1 MKTYHLLLPLLAC
14 TVPMNVSA
22 GNNYVVEEATHD
34 ALVTAIGK
42 CTSTN
47 PNDPDMVTFC
57 IKDKNNIA
65 VTSIIALG
73 NKAIIIDG
81 FNNATKNYIVLN
93 GSAKGRIFSNTAGA
107 NVELKNLKL
116 TGCNNIVWPITG
128 VVDTETY
135 PDIDPKIKTNVFLN
149 QCDFYDNDGSTN
161 APDKA
166 INGGAIRCNGASLKV
181 YHCNF
186 SNNSCGG
193 TYGGGAICLYNNGIN
208 TATLEVEGTSFVNNS
223 SIKNNNTNPKKNTTL
238 GGGAILI
245 YNLSSSGTSIKAS
258 IKNSTFYGNSTEYRG
273 GSVYVTNENTT
284 KDVTVEF
291 INNTISGNSA
301 VNAGGGLCFF
311 GKANT
316 KVNIALINNL
326 ITNNGITAVNDFGWW
341 NLGSRVFITA
351 YNNIVT
357 DGGAFCTSF
366 VNVEPS
372 NGNQQFTKDMTLIYK
387 YAQKATVGSTTLD
400 VPVLEGGF
408 YKVAPLCEGSLASK
422 AGIATLEGYTI
433 PTKDAADNTRPAV
446 PSVGAMEISNNLPT
460 SVDGVSSTEMKLN
473 KIGNQ
478 LVVNGIESGVV
489 NVYNL
494 LGELV
499 LSSSIDETKTV
510 SIESLSNGIYVAN
523 IESVSFKFIK

>member
-22 GNNYVVEEATHD
+22 GNNYVVEEATHK
-34 ALVTAIGK
+34 ALAAAIEK

-57 IKDKNNIA
+57 IKDNNNIEL
-65 VTSIIALG
+65 SEIIALA
-73 NKAIIIDG
+73 NKSILIDG
-81 FNNATKNYIVLN
+81 FNNATKNYIVLD
-93 GSAKGRIFSNTAGA
+93 GSTTGRIFSNNAGA

-116 TGCNNIVWPITG
+116 TGCNNIVWPISCG
-128 VVDTETY
+128 AN
-135 PDIDPKIKTNVFLN
+135 TNVFLN
-149 QCDFYDNDGSTN
+149 QCDFYDNDGSTKSN
-161 APDKA
+161 
-166 INGGAIRCNGASLKV
+166 NGGAIRCNGASLKV

-193 TYGGGAICLYNNGIN
+193 NYGGGAICLYNNGIN

-223 SIKNNNTNPKKNTTL
+223 NIKNNDKNTTL

-245 YNLSSSGTSIKAS
+245 YNLGSSGTSIKAS

-326 ITNNGITAVNDFGWW
+326 ITNNYITAVNDFGWW

-357 DGGAFCTSF
+357 EGGAFYSNF
-366 VNVEPS
+366 VNVATP
-372 NGNQQFTKDMTLIYK
+372 NGNQQIQGMTSIYK
-387 YAQKATVGSTTLD
+387 YVQTVEVIPEKLTLD
-400 VPVLEGGF
+400 FPVLDGGF

-433 PTKDAADNTRPAV
+433 PTVDAAGNTRPAV

-478 LVVNGIESGVV
+478 LVVTGIESGVV

-499 LSSSIDETKTV
+499 LSSSIDETKTM
-510 SIESLSNGIYVAN
+510 SIESLPNGIYVAN

>member
-14 TVPMNVSA
+14 AVPMNVSA
-22 GNNYVVEEATHD
+22 GNNYLVEEATHD
-34 ALVTAIGK
+34 ALAAAIEK

-47 PNDPDMVTFC
+47 AKDPDMVTFC
-57 IKDKNNIA
+57 IKDENTIA
-65 VTSIIALG
+65 LSAILALG

-81 FNNATKNYIVLN
+81 FNNATKNYIVLD
-93 GSAKGRIFSNTAGA
+93 GTTPGRIFSNEADA

-128 VVDTETY
+128 GAN
-135 PDIDPKIKTNVFLN
+135 TNVFLN
-149 QCDFYDNDGSTN
+149 QCDFYDNDGTTKVG
-161 APDKA
+161 DKA
-166 INGGAIRCNGASLKV
+166 INGGAIRCNGANLKV
-181 YHCNF
+181 FHCNF

-193 TYGGGAICLYNNGIN
+193 TYGGGAICFYNNTSN
-208 TATLEVEGTSFVNNS
+208 SANLEVDGSSFVNNKN
-223 SIKNNNTNPKKNTTL
+223 IKNNDKNTTL

-245 YNLSSSGTSIKAS
+245 YNVKTSGVNIKAS

-273 GSVYVTNENTT
+273 GSVYVTNENTAQE
-284 KDVTVEF
+284 VTVEF
-291 INNTISGNSA
+291 INNTIAGNSA

-311 GKANT
+311 GKAST

-326 ITNNGITAVNDFGWW
+326 ITNNGITAVNDFGWY
-341 NLGSRVFITA
+341 NLGERVFITA

-357 DGGAFCTSF
+357 ESGAFNTKF
-366 VNVEPS
+366 VGV
-372 NGNQQFTKDMTLIYK
+372 NGNQQIQEMTDIYK
-387 YAQKATVGSTTLD
+387 YVQTATVGSATLD
-400 VPVLEGGF
+400 VPVLDGGF
-408 YKVAPLCEGSLASK
+408 YKVAPLCEGSLASG

-433 PTKDAADNTRPAV
+433 PTKDAAGNTRPAV
-446 PSVGAMEISNNLPT
+446 PSVGAMEISNNVPT
-460 SVDGVSSTEMKLN
+460 AVDGVSSTEMKLN

-478 LVVNGIESGVV
+478 LVVNGIESGVI

-499 LSSSIDETKTV
+499 LSSSIDETKTM
-510 SIESLSNGIYVAN
+510 SIESLPNGIYVAN

>member
-57 IKDKNNIA
+57 IKDNNKIALTKN
-65 VTSIIALG
+65 IALG
-73 NKAIIIDG
+73 SKAIIIDG
-81 FNNATKNYIVLN
+81 FNNATKNYIVLD
-93 GSAKGRIFSNTAGA
+93 GSASGRIFSNEPGA

-116 TGCNNIVWPITG
+116 TGCSNIVWPITG
-128 VVDTETY
+128 GAN
-135 PDIDPKIKTNVFLN
+135 TNVFLN
-149 QCDFYDNDGSTN
+149 QCDFYDNDGSTKSN
-161 APDKA
+161 
-166 INGGAIRCNGASLKV
+166 NGGAIRCNGASLKV

-193 TYGGGAICLYNNGIN
+193 TYGGGAICLYNNTEFTTN
-208 TATLEVEGTSFVNNS
+208 LEVEGTSFVNNS
-223 SIKNNNTNPKKNTTL
+223 NIINNDKNTTL

-245 YNLSSSGTSIKAS
+245 YNLSSSETSIKAS
-258 IKNSTFYGNSTEYRG
+258 IKNSTFYGNSTKYRG

-301 VNAGGGLCFF
+301 VNNGGGLCFF

-326 ITNNGITAVNDFGWW
+326 ITNNELNGKVNNFGWY
-341 NLGSRVFITA
+341 NLNERVFITA

-357 DGGAFCTSF
+357 EQGAFYNKF
-366 VNVEPS
+366 VNVDTP
-372 NGNQQFTKDMTLIYK
+372 NGNQLIESKTLIYK
-387 YAQKATVGSTTLD
+387 EVQEVEVGSAKLKLD
-400 VPVLEGGF
+400 LPVLEGGF
-408 YKVAPLCEGSLASK
+408 YKVAPLCEGSLASG

-433 PTKDAADNTRPAV
+433 PTKDAAGNTRPAV
-446 PSVGAMEISNNLPT
+446 PAVGAMEISNNLPT

-478 LVVNGIESGVV
+478 LVVNGIESGVI

>member
-57 IKDKNNIA
+57 IKDKNNIEL
-65 VTSIIALG
+65 SEIIALG
-73 NKAIIIDG
+73 DKKIIIDG
-81 FNNATKNYIVLN
+81 FNNATKNYIVLD
-93 GSAKGRIFSNTAGA
+93 GTAKGRIFSNTAGA

-128 VVDTETY
+128 GAN
-135 PDIDPKIKTNVFLN
+135 TNVFLN
-149 QCDFYDNDGSTN
+149 QCDFYDNDGSTKSN
-161 APDKA
+161 
-166 INGGAIRCNGASLKV
+166 NGGAIRCNGASLKV
-181 YHCNF
+181 YNCNF
-186 SNNSCGG
+186 SNNICAG
-193 TYGGGAICLYNNGIN
+193 TYGGGAICFYNGDKTGTNVATLDVESCSFINNKSLNNG
-208 TATLEVEGTSFVNNS
+208 G
-223 SIKNNNTNPKKNTTL
+223 KNPYP
-238 GGGAILI
+238 GGGAICI
-245 YNLSSSGTSIKAS
+245 FPSETTSKNTKAS
-258 IKNSTFYGNSTEYRG
+258 IKNTTFYGNYSAYRG
-273 GSVYVTNENTT
+273 GAIYVKSMSTAEALN
-284 KDVTVEF
+284 VELV
-291 INNTISGNSA
+291 NNTIAANSA
-301 VNAGGGLCFF
+301 VNNGGGLCFC
-311 GKANT
+311 GASDNAII
-316 KVNIALINNL
+316 NIALINNL
-326 ITNNGITAVNDFGWW
+326 ITNNERNGEVNNFGWW
-341 NLGSRVFITA
+341 NLGSRVLITA

-357 DGGAFCTSF
+357 EQGTFYNNFVKVATPNDNQLIEDKTS
-366 VNVEPS
+366 
-372 NGNQQFTKDMTLIYK
+372 IYK
-387 YAQKATVGSTTLD
+387 YVQKATVGTLTLD

-408 YKVAPLCEGSLASK
+408 YKVAPLCEGSLASGK
-422 AGIATLEGYTI
+422 GIATLEGYTI
-433 PTKDAADNTRPAV
+433 PTKDAAGNTRPAV

-460 SVDGVSSTEMKLN
+460 SVDEVSSTEMKLN

-499 LSSSIDETKTV
+499 LSSSIDETKTM
-510 SIESLSNGIYVAN
+510 SIESLPNGIYVAN

>member
-34 ALVTAIGK
+34 ALAAAISNCK
-42 CTSTN
+42 STN

-57 IKDKNNIA
+57 IKDNNK
-65 VTSIIALG
+65 IALTNYIELK

-81 FNNATKNYIVLN
+81 FNNATKNYIVLD
-93 GSAKGRIFSNTAGA
+93 GSTTGRIFSNTAGA

-116 TGCNNIVWPITG
+116 TGCSNIVWPITG
-128 VVDTETY
+128 GAN
-135 PDIDPKIKTNVFLN
+135 TNVFLN
-149 QCDFYDNDGSTN
+149 QCDFYDNDGSTKSN
-161 APDKA
+161 
-166 INGGAIRCNGASLKV
+166 NGGAIRCNGASLKV

-193 TYGGGAICLYNNGIN
+193 TYGGGAICLYNNTEFTTN
-208 TATLEVEGTSFVNNS
+208 LEVEGTSFVNNS
-223 SIKNNNTNPKKNTTL
+223 NIINNDKNTTL

-245 YNLSSSGTSIKAS
+245 YNLSSSETSIKAS
-258 IKNSTFYGNSTEYRG
+258 IKNSTFYGNSTKYRG

-301 VNAGGGLCFF
+301 VNNGGGLCFF

-326 ITNNGITAVNDFGWW
+326 ITNNELNGKVNNFGWY
-341 NLGSRVFITA
+341 NLNERVFITA

-357 DGGAFCTSF
+357 EKGAFYNNF
-366 VNVEPS
+366 VNVATP
-372 NGNQQFTKDMTLIYK
+372 NDNQYIEDKTSIYK
-387 YAQKATVGSTTLD
+387 EVQKATVGSATLD
-400 VPVLEGGF
+400 VPVLDGGF
-408 YKVAPLCEGSLASK
+408 YKVAPLCEGSLASG

-433 PTKDAADNTRPAV
+433 PTKDAAGNTRPAV

>member
-22 GNNYVVEEATHD
+22 GNNYVVEEATHK
-34 ALVTAIGK
+34 ALAAAIEK

-57 IKDKNNIA
+57 IKDNNNIEL
-65 VTSIIALG
+65 SEIIALA
-73 NKAIIIDG
+73 NKSILIDG
-81 FNNATKNYIVLN
+81 FNNATKNYIVLD
-93 GSAKGRIFSNTAGA
+93 GSTTGRIFSNNAGA

-128 VVDTETY
+128 GYDTNTKTY
-135 PDIDPKIKTNVFLN
+135 TNVFLN
-149 QCDFYDNDGSTN
+149 QCDFYDNDGSTKSN
-161 APDKA
+161 
-166 INGGAIRCNGASLKV
+166 NGGAIRCNGASLKV

-193 TYGGGAICLYNNGIN
+193 TYGGGAICYYNSATN
-208 TATLEVEGTSFVNNS
+208 TATLEVDASSFVNNS
-223 SIKNNNTNPKKNTTL
+223 SIINNKDSKTL

-245 YNLSSSGTSIKAS
+245 YNLSSSETSIKAS
-258 IKNSTFYGNSTEYRG
+258 IKNSTFYGNSTKYRG

-301 VNAGGGLCFF
+301 VNNGGGLCFF

-326 ITNNGITAVNDFGWW
+326 ITNNELNGKVNNFGWYDL
-341 NLGSRVFITA
+341 NERVFITA

-357 DGGAFCTSF
+357 EQGAFYNKF
-366 VNVEPS
+366 VNVDTP
-372 NGNQQFTKDMTLIYK
+372 NGNQLIESKTLIYK
-387 YAQKATVGSTTLD
+387 EVQEVEVGSAKLKLD
-400 VPVLEGGF
+400 LPVLDGGF
-408 YKVAPLCEGSLASK
+408 YKVAPLCEGSLASG

-433 PTKDAADNTRPAV
+433 PTKDAAGNTRPAV
-446 PSVGAMEISNNLPT
+446 PSVGAMEISNNVPT
-460 SVDGVSSTEMKLN
+460 AVDGVSSTEMKLN

-499 LSSSIDETKTV
+499 LSSSIDDTKTV
-510 SIESLSNGIYVAN
+510 SIESLSNGIYIAN
-523 IESVSFKFIK
+523 VESVSFKFIK

>member
-22 GNNYVVEEATHD
+22 GNNYVVEEATHE
-34 ALVTAIGK
+34 ALAAAIEK

-47 PNDPDMVTFC
+47 ANDPDMVTFC

-65 VTSIIALG
+65 LTSIIALE

-81 FNNATKNYIVLN
+81 FNNATKNYIVLD
-93 GSAKGRIFSNTAGA
+93 GTEPKRIFSNTAGA

-128 VVDTETY
+128 GAN
-135 PDIDPKIKTNVFLN
+135 TNVFLN
-149 QCDFYDNDGSTN
+149 QCDFYDNDGSAI

-193 TYGGGAICLYNNGIN
+193 TYGGGAICLYNNGTN

-223 SIKNNNTNPKKNTTL
+223 NIKNNDKNTTL

-284 KDVTVEF
+284 NAVTVEF

-301 VNAGGGLCFF
+301 VNNGGGLCFF

-316 KVNIALINNL
+316 KINIALINNL
-326 ITNNGITAVNDFGWW
+326 ITNNERNGEVNNFGWW

-357 DGGAFCTSF
+357 EQGAFYNNF
-366 VNVEPS
+366 VNVATP
-372 NGNQQFTKDMTLIYK
+372 NDNQFIEDKTSIYK
-387 YAQKATVGSTTLD
+387 EVQKATIGTLTLD
-400 VPVLEGGF
+400 VPVLDGGF
-408 YKVAPLCEGSLASK
+408 YKVAPLCEGSLASGK
-422 AGIATLEGYTI
+422 GIATLEGYTI
-433 PTKDAADNTRPAV
+433 PTKDAAGNTRPDV
-446 PSVGAMEISNNLPT
+446 PAVGAMEISNNLPT

-499 LSSSIDETKTV
+499 LSSSIDETKTM
-510 SIESLSNGIYVAN
+510 SIESLPNGIYVAN

>member
-14 TVPMNVSA
+14 TVPMNISA
-22 GNNYVVEEATHD
+22 GKNYVVEEATHD
-34 ALVTAIGK
+34 ALAAAIEK

-47 PNDPDMVTFC
+47 ANDPDMVTFC
-57 IKDKNNIA
+57 IKDNNKIALTKN
-65 VTSIIALG
+65 IALG
-73 NKAIIIDG
+73 SKAIIIDG
-81 FNNATKNYIVLN
+81 FNNATKNYIVLD
-93 GSAKGRIFSNTAGA
+93 GSAYGRIFSNTAGA
-107 NVELKNLKL
+107 NVELRNLKL
-116 TGCNNIVWPITG
+116 TGCNNIVWGITG
-128 VVDTETY
+128 GAN
-135 PDIDPKIKTNVFLN
+135 TNVFLN
-149 QCDFYDNDGSTN
+149 QCDFYDNDGSTR
-161 APDKA
+161 AIDDA
-166 INGGAIRCNGASLKV
+166 INGAAIRCNGASLKV
-181 YHCNF
+181 FHCNF

-193 TYGGGAICLYNNGIN
+193 NYGGGAICLYNNTEFTTN
-208 TATLEVEGTSFVNNS
+208 LEVEGTSFVNNS
-223 SIKNNNTNPKKNTTL
+223 NIINNDKNTTL

-258 IKNSTFYGNSTEYRG
+258 IKNSTFYGNSTKHRG

-301 VNAGGGLCFF
+301 VNNGGGLCFF

-326 ITNNGITAVNDFGWW
+326 ITNNYITAVNNFGWW

-357 DGGAFCTSF
+357 EQGAFYNNF
-366 VNVEPS
+366 VNVDTP
-372 NGNQQFTKDMTLIYK
+372 NGNQLIESKTLIYK
-387 YAQKATVGSTTLD
+387 EVQEVEVGSAKLKLD
-400 VPVLEGGF
+400 LPVLDGGF

-433 PTKDAADNTRPAV
+433 PTVDAAGNTRPAV

-473 KIGNQ
+473 KIGNR

-499 LSSSIDETKTV
+499 LSSSIDETKTM
-510 SIESLSNGIYVAN
+510 SIESLPNGIYVAN

>member
-14 TVPMNVSA
+14 TVPMNISA
-22 GNNYVVEEATHD
+22 GKNYVVEEATHD
-34 ALVTAIGK
+34 ALATAIGK

-57 IKDKNNIA
+57 IKGKNNIA
-65 VTSIIALG
+65 LTSIIALE

-81 FNNATKNYIVLN
+81 FNNATKNYIVLD
-93 GSAKGRIFSNTAGA
+93 GTEPKRIFSNTAGA

-128 VVDTETY
+128 GYDTNTKTY
-135 PDIDPKIKTNVFLN
+135 TNVFLN
-149 QCDFYDNDGSTN
+149 QCDFYDNDGSTKSN
-161 APDKA
+161 
-166 INGGAIRCNGASLKV
+166 NGGAIRCNGASLKV

-193 TYGGGAICLYNNGIN
+193 TYGGGAICLYNNTEFTTN
-208 TATLEVEGTSFVNNS
+208 LEVEGTSFVNNS
-223 SIKNNNTNPKKNTTL
+223 NIINNDKNTTL

-245 YNLSSSGTSIKAS
+245 YNLSSSETSIKAS
-258 IKNSTFYGNSTEYRG
+258 IKNSTFYGNSTKYRG

-301 VNAGGGLCFF
+301 VNNGGGLCFF

-433 PTKDAADNTRPAV
+433 PTKDAAGNTRPAV
-446 PSVGAMEISNNLPT
+446 PSVGAMEISNNVPT
-460 SVDGVSSTEMKLN
+460 AIDGVSSTEMKLN
-473 KIGNQ
+473 KIGNR

>member
-57 IKDKNNIA
+57 IKDNNNIEL
-65 VTSIIALG
+65 SEIIALG
-73 NKAIIIDG
+73 DKKIIIDG
-81 FNNATKNYIVLN
+81 FNNATKNYIVLD
-93 GSAKGRIFSNTAGA
+93 GTAKGRIFSNTAGA

-128 VVDTETY
+128 GAN
-135 PDIDPKIKTNVFLN
+135 TNVFLN
-149 QCDFYDNDGSTN
+149 QCDFYDNDGSTKSN
-161 APDKA
+161 
-166 INGGAIRCNGASLKV
+166 NGGAIRCNGASLKV

-193 TYGGGAICLYNNGIN
+193 NYGGGAICLYNNTEFTTN
-208 TATLEVEGTSFVNNS
+208 LEVEGTSFVNNS
-223 SIKNNNTNPKKNTTL
+223 NIINNDKNTTL

-258 IKNSTFYGNSTEYRG
+258 IKNSTFYGNSTKHRG

-301 VNAGGGLCFF
+301 VNNGGGLCFF

-326 ITNNGITAVNDFGWW
+326 ITNNGIAKVNDFGWW
-341 NLGSRVFITA
+341 NLNKRVLITA

-357 DGGAFCTSF
+357 ESGAFNTNF
-366 VNVEPS
+366 VGV
-372 NGNQQFTKDMTLIYK
+372 NGNQQIQEMTDIYK
-387 YAQKATVGSTTLD
+387 YVQTATVGSATLD
-400 VPVLEGGF
+400 VPVLDGGF
-408 YKVAPLCEGSLASK
+408 YKVAPLCEGSKASG
-422 AGIATLEGYTI
+422 AGIATLKDYTI
-433 PTKDAADNTRPAV
+433 PTKDAAGNTRPAV

-473 KIGNQ
+473 KIDNQ

-499 LSSSIDETKTV
+499 LSSSIDETKTM
-510 SIESLSNGIYVAN
+510 SIESLPNGIYVAN

>member
-22 GNNYVVEEATHD
+22 GNNYVVEEATHK
-34 ALVTAIGK
+34 ALAAAISNCK
-42 CTSTN
+42 STN

-57 IKDKNNIA
+57 IKDNNNIA
-65 VTSIIALG
+65 VTSIIELG

-116 TGCNNIVWPITG
+116 TGCNNIVWPISG
-128 VVDTETY
+128 GAN
-135 PDIDPKIKTNVFLN
+135 TNVFLN
-149 QCDFYDNDGSTN
+149 QCDFYDNDGSAKSN
-161 APDKA
+161 
-166 INGGAIRCNGASLKV
+166 NGGAIRCNGANLKV
-181 YHCNF
+181 YNCNF
-186 SNNSCGG
+186 SNNICDG
-193 TYGGGAICLYNNGIN
+193 TYGGGAICFYNGDKNGTN
-208 TATLEVEGTSFVNNS
+208 VATLDVESCSFINNKSLSTSES
-223 SIKNNNTNPKKNTTL
+223 SPGP
-238 GGGAILI
+238 GGGAICI
-245 YNLSSSGTSIKAS
+245 FPSHANSKNTKAS
-258 IKNSTFYGNSTEYRG
+258 IKNTTFYGNYSSYRG
-273 GSVYVTNENTT
+273 GAVYVKNASTEALNV
-284 KDVTVEF
+284 DF
-291 INNTISGNSA
+291 INNTIAANSA
-301 VNAGGGLCFF
+301 VNGGGGLCFF
-311 GKANT
+311 GNENT
-316 KVNIALINNL
+316 KINIALINNL
-326 ITNNGITAVNDFGWW
+326 ITNNERNGEVNNFGWY
-341 NLGSRVFITA
+341 NRNERVFITA

-357 DGGAFCTSF
+357 EKGAFYNNFVKVATPNDNQLIEDKTS
-366 VNVEPS
+366 
-372 NGNQQFTKDMTLIYK
+372 IYK
-387 YAQKATVGSTTLD
+387 EVQKATVGTLTLD
-400 VPVLEGGF
+400 VPVLDGGF
-408 YKVAPLCEGSLASK
+408 YKVAPLCEGSLASG
-422 AGIATLEGYTI
+422 AGIATLERYTI
-433 PTKDAADNTRPAV
+433 PTVDAAGNTRPAV

-499 LSSSIDETKTV
+499 LSSSIDETKTM

>member
-34 ALVTAIGK
+34 ALAAAISNCK
-42 CTSTN
+42 STN

-57 IKDKNNIA
+57 IKDNNNIA

-116 TGCNNIVWPITG
+116 TGCNNIVWPISG
-128 VVDTETY
+128 GAN
-135 PDIDPKIKTNVFLN
+135 TNVFLN
-149 QCDFYDNDGSTN
+149 QCDFYDNVDGSSTGN
-161 APDKA
+161 
-166 INGGAIRCNGASLKV
+166 NGSAIRCNGANLKV
-181 YHCNF
+181 YNCNF
-186 SNNSCGG
+186 SNNICAG
-193 TYGGGAICLYNNGIN
+193 TYGGGAICFYNGDKTGTNV
-208 TATLEVEGTSFVNNS
+208 ATLDVESCSFINNKSLSTSES
-223 SIKNNNTNPKKNTTL
+223 SPGP
-238 GGGAILI
+238 GGGAICI
-245 YNLSSSGTSIKAS
+245 FPSHANSKNTKAS
-258 IKNSTFYGNSTEYRG
+258 IKNTTFYGNYSSYRG
-273 GSVYVTNENTT
+273 GAVYVKNASTEALNV
-284 KDVTVEF
+284 DF
-291 INNTISGNSA
+291 INNTIAANSA
-301 VNAGGGLCFF
+301 VNGGGGLCFF
-311 GKANT
+311 GNENT
-316 KVNIALINNL
+316 KINIALINNL
-326 ITNNGITAVNDFGWW
+326 ITNNGLGEAVNDFGWW
-341 NLGSRVFITA
+341 NPGSRVFITA

-357 DGGAFCTSF
+357 EGGAFYSNF
-366 VNVEPS
+366 VNVATP
-372 NGNQQFTKDMTLIYK
+372 NGNQQITDMGSIYK
-387 YAQKATVGSTTLD
+387 EVQEVEVIPEKLKLD

-408 YKVAPLCEGSLASK
+408 YKVAPLCEYSKASG

-433 PTKDAADNTRPAV
+433 PTVDAAGNTRPAV

-478 LVVNGIESGVV
+478 LVVNGIESGVI

-499 LSSSIDETKTV
+499 LSSSIDETKTM

>member
-34 ALVTAIGK
+34 ALAAAIKK

-47 PNDPDMVTFC
+47 ANDPDMVTFC
-57 IKDKNNIA
+57 IKGNNKIALTKN
-65 VTSIIALG
+65 IALG

-81 FNNATKNYIVLN
+81 FNNATKNYIVLD
-93 GSAKGRIFSNTAGA
+93 GSAYGRIFSNTAGA
-107 NVELKNLKL
+107 NVELRNLKL
-116 TGCNNIVWPITG
+116 TGCNNIVWGITG
-128 VVDTETY
+128 GAN
-135 PDIDPKIKTNVFLN
+135 TNVFLN
-149 QCDFYDNDGSTN
+149 QCDFYDNDGS
-161 APDKA
+161 ARAIDDA
-166 INGGAIRCNGASLKV
+166 INGAAIRCNGASLKV
-181 YHCNF
+181 FHCNF

-193 TYGGGAICLYNNGIN
+193 NYGGGAICFYNSGTN
-208 TATLEVEGTSFVNNS
+208 TATLEVDASSFVNNS
-223 SIKNNNTNPKKNTTL
+223 SIINNKYNTTL

-258 IKNSTFYGNSTEYRG
+258 IKNSTFFGNSTKYRG
-273 GSVYVTNENTT
+273 GSVYVTNENTAQE
-284 KDVTVEF
+284 VTVEF

-301 VNAGGGLCFF
+301 VNNGGGLCFF
-311 GKANT
+311 GVSRNKIDSRI
-316 KVNIALINNL
+316 NIALINNL
-326 ITNNGITAVNDFGWW
+326 ITNNERNGEVNNFGWW
-341 NLGSRVFITA
+341 NLGSRVLITA

-357 DGGAFCTSF
+357 EQGAFFNNF
-366 VNVEPS
+366 VNVATPNDNKLIEDKTS
-372 NGNQQFTKDMTLIYK
+372 IYK
-387 YAQKATVGSTTLD
+387 EVQPATVGSATLV

-408 YKVAPLCEGSLASK
+408 YKVAPLCEYSKASG

-433 PTKDAADNTRPAV
+433 PTKDAAGNTRPAV
-446 PSVGAMEISNNLPT
+446 PSVGAMEISNNVPT
-460 SVDGVSSTEMKLN
+460 AVDGVSSTEMKLN

-499 LSSSIDETKTV
+499 LSSSIDETKTM
-510 SIESLSNGIYVAN
+510 SIESLPNGIYVAN